1 MLPYVPHDMT
11 WEICGVPVI
20 IPSQILKRIM
30 RHLIDT
36 WELEAA
42 TDIKAGNLT
51 SCATDHLFTL
61 ATDFQLVLASL
72 AEAAQAHASLTLIYL
87 GWLSSCDAGNR
98 LHFCFQLRLDEL
110 LGKKPRWKAGNR
122 EMGMTPGGA

>member
-1 MLPYVPHDMT
+1 MLSYIPHEMT
-11 WEICGVPVI
+11 WEICGVTVI
-20 IPSQILKRIM
+20 IPSQILKRIDEESV
-30 RHLIDT
+30 IDT

-61 ATDFQLVLASL
+61 AADFQLVLASL

-87 GWLSSCDAGNR
+87 GLLSSSGNR
-98 LHFCFQLRLDEL
+98 LHFYFQLRLDEL

-122 EMGMTPGGA
+122 ETGG